1 MLSVEANTCRL
12 NMDIVMKHLNKQLT
26 AIASIL
32 IFSIGVMSSCNSF
45 AAGGKKATQ
54 AALDTEIFD
63 RTEAINNLQKQI
75 NNIHLQIDS
84 LQVNSFTYEIGDT
97 GPAGGIVF
105 YVTDGGLHGLEAAP
119 VDYDLGGS
127 WIKWGCEGTLLGAW
141 GTALGEG
148 SLNTMI
154 IVHRCPTRRAIAGSL
169 AGFWYELNGYTDW
182 FLPSNDELALLYR
195 HKSVIG
201 SLVGS
206 SYWSSS
212 EFNDVYAY
220 ILDFT
225 NGTFVIDHKD
235 HVQLYQE
242 SQVRP
247 IRAF

>member
-1 MLSVEANTCRL
+1 ME
-12 NMDIVMKHLNKQLT
+12 IIMKHLNKQLT

-32 IFSIGVMSSCNSF
+32 IFSIGVMLSCNSF
-45 AAGGKKATQ
+45 ADGGKKATQ
-54 AALDTEIFD
+54 AALDAEIID
-63 RTEAINNLQKQI
+63 RTDAVNTLQNQI
-75 NNIHLQIDS
+75 NNIHIQIDS
-84 LQVNSFTYEIGDT
+84 LQIDSVTYEIGET
-97 GPAGGIVF
+97 GPAGGTVF

-127 WIKWGCEGTLLGAW
+127 WIKWGCEGTLLGAF
-141 GTALGEG
+141 GTTLGEG
-148 SLNTMI
+148 SLNTAI
-154 IVHRCPTRRAIAGSL
+154 IVDRCPIPRDIAGSL

-182 FLPSNDELALLYR
+182 FLPSNGELALLYR

-201 SLVGS
+201 TLVGS

-220 ILDFT
+220 IIDFT
-225 NGTFVIDHKD
+225 NGTLVIDHKD